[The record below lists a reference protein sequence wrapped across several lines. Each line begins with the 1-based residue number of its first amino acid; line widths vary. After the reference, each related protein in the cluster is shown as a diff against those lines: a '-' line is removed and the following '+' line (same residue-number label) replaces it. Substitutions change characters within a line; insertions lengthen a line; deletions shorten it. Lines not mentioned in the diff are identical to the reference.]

1 MAYLSP
7 TYDDKS
13 FIDEVLEAD
22 RRENNTNDLLNSL
35 DKENAELEKID
46 WWALWDWIL
55 QMLSKKLTFTWRGR
69 QMNWVGINR

>member
-46 WWALWDWIL
+46 W
-55 QMLSKKLTFTWRGR
+55 
-69 QMNWVGINR
+69 